1 MNTAQIESLKTRV
14 SEAVKLDTTK
24 IAVVPFDTL
33 GKEMIE
39 KMNRATR
46 RSLLRGDILV
56 ISDIGLLLAVRISL
70 HESGFTSTRVKFIA
84 HTKEVFDFAV
94 WLGIDSKL
102 VPYDKIHLFFS
113 RDKGYNYVT
122 ATGIIMKFDV
132 VIGNPPY
139 GPSSSHDRG
148 GNGSANKIWHL
159 FIEHAFEVLNEDG
172 TLCMIT
178 PTGWRGGAANLKR
191 QHRFAQ
197 DRMFDTGVACWADV
211 RAPIDYFP
219 MVGGSIGI
227 DWWQINKNNK
237 QMIPQA
243 LVEERILPRT
253 MQAAD
258 IKRLE
263 NWILSCKSAT
273 SAQSA
278 FHLTIKGNDKRKFSC
293 LQKSS
298 AGDSSMKWRHLNTGG
313 NTRKNLFDW
322 YDRATVGFNTP
333 KVIVHDSS
341 GPEPFIDIR
350 GEYGCGTH
358 ASAYPALNMT
368 DATDI
373 YDFFKSNLCSWIADQ
388 FCEKGSLGY
397 PVNLFKTIPKNW
409 RSI

>member
-94 WLGIDSKL
+94 WLGIASKL